1 LRDLCQQLLSEK
13 LFYVLYD
20 DHDAEEY
27 THAELR
33 KYRVE
38 SGEGAEGQAPA
49 SVAMAAPFL
58 LATGDLTDPEELE
71 SRAKQIVG
79 GAQHYHEGTL
89 LVKRAEMLKRM
100 ELASI
105 FDPIA
110 VMGSLPTE
118 RDIDSLKLFRFSRKP
133 GYAALL
139 PKLKGEQPQYIS
151 KVKPI
156 KPDKERRDSEGK
168 DTFDFLAW
176 WRSHMADLPSWAAFL
191 RALLCNAPS

>member
-1 LRDLCQQLLSEK
+1 
-13 LFYVLYD
+13 
-20 DHDAEEY
+20 
-27 THAELR
+27 
-33 KYRVE
+33 
-38 SGEGAEGQAPA
+38 
-49 SVAMAAPFL
+49 MAAPFL

-110 VMGSLPTE
+110 AMGSLPTE

-139 PKLKGEQPQYIS
+139 PKLKGELPQYIS

-191 RALLCNAPS
+191 RALLCNAPNSCPPERVFSILNDSFDADQKHALADYMQFSLMAQYNNRDPQRD

>member
-1 LRDLCQQLLSEK
+1 MRDLCQQLLSEK

-49 SVAMAAPFL
+49 SVAMVAPFL

-105 FDPIA
+105 FDPIEHCHGLFA
-110 VMGSLPTE
+110 HRE
-118 RDIDSLKLFRFSRKP
+118 RHR
-133 GYAALL
+133 
-139 PKLKGEQPQYIS
+139 QPQAIS
-151 KVKPI
+151 LLTEAGVCGAAAEVEGRAAAVYLKSEADQARQGAPRF
-156 KPDKERRDSEGK
+156 RR
-168 DTFDFLAW
+168 
-176 WRSHMADLPSWAAFL
+176 
-191 RALLCNAPS
+191 